1 MAYERR
7 IEPRA
12 TGWRSFAWAGGVF
25 DTARR
30 PYTEAVEGTILI
42 PHHLVLVTLA
52 GGASHQE
59 VVSSCGHRYVGSD
72 RPGAVSFV
80 PADCERRLRLRGVE
94 SEWASISLDPALLQD
109 EVFEPAG
116 RSLDGAAFTNQEA
129 PFLAGMVAEAARLA
143 AAEGG
148 LDRAYGEA
156 MSWAL
161 AHHLVRRYGH
171 AAPAGGPRRWAL
183 PPWRLR
189 RIADYVDAH
198 LGAEIRIA
206 DLAGLVGLSP
216 GRLHRAFRET
226 TGRTPLAFISDRRI
240 RRAMRMLEAEG
251 GSMAEI
257 ALRCGFVSP
266 SHFARLFRSV
276 AGMAPSRYRALNGA
290 GPRDLAPGRHP
301 DGTGCRSGPV

>member
-52 GGASHQE
+52 GGARHQE

-80 PADCERRLRLRGVE
+80 PADCERRLRLHGVE

-109 EVFEPAG
+109 EVFDRAG
-116 RSLDGAAFTNQEA
+116 RSLDGTAFTNQDA

-143 AAEGG
+143 VVEGG

-171 AAPAGGPRRWAL
+171 ATSAGGPRGWAL

-189 RIADYVDAH
+189 RIVDYVDAH

-206 DLAGLVGLSP
+206 DLARLVGLSP
-216 GRLHRAFRET
+216 GRLHRAFRAT
-226 TGRTPLAFISDRRI
+226 TGQTPLAFINDRRI
-240 RRAMRMLEAEG
+240 RRAMRMLDMDG
-251 GSMAEI
+251 CSIAEI
-257 ALRCGFVSP
+257 ALRCGFISP
-266 SHFARLFRSV
+266 SHFARVFRSV
-276 AGMAPSRYRALNGA
+276 VGMAPSRYRAVNGT
-290 GPRDLAPGRHP
+290 GPRDPVLHP
-301 DGTGCRSGPV
+301 NGTGCRSGSVA

>member
-30 PYTEAVEGTILI
+30 SYTEAVEGTIRI
-42 PHHLVLVTLA
+42 PHHLVLVTLT
-52 GGASHQE
+52 GGARHQE
-59 VVSSCGHRYVGSD
+59 VVSSCGHRFVGSD

-80 PADCERRLRLRGVE
+80 PAHCERRLRLRGVE
-94 SEWASISLDPALLQD
+94 SEWASISLDPALLED
-109 EVFEPAG
+109 EVFDPVG

-143 AAEGG
+143 AEGG
-148 LDRAYGEA
+148 LDRGYGEA

-161 AHHLVRRYGH
+161 AHHLVRRYGR
-171 AAPAGGPRRWAL
+171 ARPDGGPRRWAL

-198 LGAEIRIA
+198 FAAEIRIA
-206 DLAGLVGLSP
+206 DLAEAVGLSP
-216 GRLHRAFRET
+216 GRLHRAFRAT
-226 TGRTPLAFISDRRI
+226 TGQTPLAFINERRI
-240 RRAMRMLEAEG
+240 RRAMRMLATGG
-251 GSMAEI
+251 GSVAEI

-266 SHFARLFRSV
+266 GHFARVFRGV
-276 AGMAPSRYRALNGA
+276 TGMTPSQYRAVNGA
-290 GPRDLAPGRHP
+290 GPAREA
-301 DGTGCRSGPV
+301 